1 MLQITGVTA
10 DPSQQLT
17 VSMPD
22 GTKLI
27 LNMQYID
34 QNSGWY
40 FNPQA
45 EGAFGLNWNNQT
57 WVENGRR
64 IVSHPNMLRNY
75 RLQIPFGL
83 ACFTTGNR
91 EPTQIQDFA
100 SGASNLYVLTA
111 AEVAEVETFLQGQKI
126 AQI

>member
-1 MLQITGVTA
+1 MLQITGITA
-10 DPSQQLT
+10 DPIQQLT

-27 LNMQYID
+27 MNLQFWD
-34 QNSGWY
+34 QNYGWY

-45 EGAFGLNWNNQT
+45 AGDFGLNWNNG
-57 WVENGRR
+57 VFAENGRR

-75 RLQIPFGL
+75 RNQINFGL

-100 SGASNLYVLTA
+100 SGASSLYILTP
-111 AEVAEVETFLQGQKI
+111 AEVAEVETFLQGQKVV
-126 AQI
+126 QI